1 MPSLRRTPPRAAA
14 LSAASALIA
23 FAGLGGG
30 TALAQS
36 SPYYLGVSQA
46 LSYESNLYRVGGGQ
60 VLPANLSKSDSIS
73 GSSLVAGVD
82 QTISRQ
88 RVYGSAN
95 LRANRYA
102 NNKSLDNQSYGLNLA
117 LDWATINNLSG
128 TLSTSADQSLAQF
141 NNRNAAGTVETKKN
155 EVRST
160 ALDASVRL
168 GVVTR
173 YTLEATLGHH
183 ERSYSAV
190 EYASR
195 EYRQDS
201 ASLGFRFRPSS
212 ALTLGAALRGTQADY
227 LRFRLLA
234 PGVYQSDRLLRQ
246 DIDLTALWQPTGASR
261 INLRLS
267 PTRTRYDRDI
277 SSDFSGLT
285 GSLAWA
291 WQPSGKLKLNTTASR
306 DTGQSS
312 DAVNLGIFGNGVT
325 DYSRTTD
332 ALALRANYEL
342 SAKVGLNAGAV
353 LAHRALRNSFS
364 LPGNPT
370 NSISGSDNTQTLSL
384 GARWQPTR
392 AIQVGCD
399 ASAENRSSSNSQL
412 SVSLSGNSLSCFGQ
426 FVLQ

>member
-1 MPSLRRTPPRAAA
+1 MPTPRRTLNRATVFTALTA
-14 LSAASALIA
+14 LSALASLSS
-23 FAGLGGG
+23 G
-30 TALAQS
+30 TALAQA

-46 LSYESNLYRVGGGQ
+46 LSYESNLYRVGDGQ
-60 VLPANLSKSDSIS
+60 VLPTNLSKSDTIS
-73 GSSLVAGVD
+73 GTSLVAGVD

-117 LDWATINNLSG
+117 LDWATVNNLSG
-128 TLSTSADQSLAQF
+128 TLSTSADQNLAQF
-141 NNRNAAGTVETKKN
+141 NSRTASGTLETKKN
-155 EVRST
+155 EVRT
-160 ALDASVRL
+160 RTLDASVRL

-173 YTLEATLGHH
+173 YTLEATLGHRQ
-183 ERSYSAV
+183 RSYSAV
-190 EYASR
+190 EYNSR
-195 EYRQDS
+195 EFRQDS
-201 ASLGFRFRPSS
+201 ASLGFRYRPSS

-227 LRFRLLA
+227 PRFRQLA
-234 PGVYQSDRLLRQ
+234 PGSYQSDRLQRQ
-246 DIDLTALWQPTGASR
+246 DIDLTANWQPSGASR

-267 PTRTRYDRDI
+267 PTRTRYDRDT

-285 GSLAWA
+285 GSLGWA
-291 WQPSGKLKLNTTASR
+291 WQPTGKLKLNTTASR

-312 DAVNLGIFGNGVT
+312 DAVNLGIFGNGFT

-332 ALALRANYEL
+332 ALGLRANYEL
-342 SAKVGLNAGAV
+342 SAKVGLNAGLV
-353 LAHRALRNSFS
+353 LAHRALRDS
-364 LPGNPT
+364 LSVAGSP
-370 NSISGSDNTQTLSL
+370 SSVRSGSDNTRTLSL

-399 ASAENRSSSNSQL
+399 ASAENRSSSNALL
-412 SVSLSGNSLSCFGQ
+412 SVGLSGNSVSCFGQ

>member
-1 MPSLRRTPPRAAA
+1 MPTPSRTTLRAAA
-14 LSAASALIA
+14 LTSLTALSC
-23 FAGLGGG
+23 LCGGA
-30 TALAQS
+30 ALAQR

-46 LSYESNLYRVGGGQ
+46 LSYESNLYRLGDGQ
-60 VLPANLSKSDSIS
+60 VLPAHLSKSDTLS
-73 GSSLVAGVD
+73 GTSLVAGID

-117 LDWATINNLSG
+117 LDWATVNNLSG

-141 NNRNAAGTVETKKN
+141 NSRSAAGALETNRNEIRNRT
-155 EVRST
+155 
-160 ALDASVRL
+160 LDASVRL

-173 YTLEATLGHH
+173 YSLEASLGHRQ
-183 ERSYSAV
+183 RSYSAAAYDAN
-190 EYASR
+190 EF
-195 EYRQDS
+195 RQDS
-201 ASLGFRFRPSS
+201 ASLGFRFRPNS

-227 LRFRLLA
+227 PRFRQLA
-234 PGVYQSDRLLRQ
+234 PGSYQSDRLLRQ
-246 DIDLTALWQPTGASR
+246 DIDFTAAWQPSGASR

-267 PTRTRYDRDI
+267 PTRTRYDRDT

-285 GSLAWA
+285 GSLGWA
-291 WQPSGKLKLNTTASR
+291 WQPTGKLKLNTTASR

-312 DAVNLGIFGNGVT
+312 DAVNLGIFGNGIT

-332 ALALRANYEL
+332 ALGLRANYEL
-342 SAKVGLNAGAV
+342 SAKIGLNAGLV
-353 LAHRALRNSFS
+353 LAHRALRDSFS
-364 LPGNPT
+364 LAGGPA
-370 NSISGSDNTQTLSL
+370 SVRSGSDNTRTLSL
-384 GARWQPTR
+384 GARWQPSR

-399 ASAENRSSSNSQL
+399 ANAENRSSSNALL
-412 SVSLSGNSLSCFGQ
+412 SVAMSGNSVSCFGQ